1 LISLFGCSVT
11 SLGFAAIFWQSHA
24 ELQIFHQSLAGFYF
38 FSSSIKKLFQD
49 GTLELILSSKVFL
62 LSCIIIY
69 YFSFN
74 IGIGPVKHILLGEM
88 FLPEEQKTVAGLCHT
103 WYWISSFATGKVF
116 LYLVAIFGLTNIFIS
131 ISVILI
137 LNMVFTFFVVP
148 ETRKKKEDLV

>member
-1 LISLFGCSVT
+1 
-11 SLGFAAIFWQSHA
+11 
-24 ELQIFHQSLAGFYF
+24 
-38 FSSSIKKLFQD
+38 
-49 GTLELILSSKVFL
+49 
-62 LSCIIIY
+62 
-69 YFSFN
+69 
-74 IGIGPVKHILLGEM
+74 M

-137 LNMVFTFFVVP
+137 LNMVFTVFVVP